1 MRPEFSFHVI
11 TSCGVMKILGIMPPP
26 RPPRPPAPSPAFF
39 FQSKVKYLTEII
51 TKLLH
56 LSLFFQ
62 QSCRIETC
70 TFIKK
75 RLQPRFFLVNFVKL
89 LMSPSLQN
97 TCKRRTYLCENIYH
111 LNFFVTVYLTKM
123 TKICLLW
130 VRISQ

>member
-11 TSCGVMKILGIMPPP
+11 WLWSYENFRDYAPPL
-26 RPPRPPAPSPAFF
+26 PPL

-56 LSLFFQ
+56 QSLFFQ
-62 QSCRIETC
+62 QSCKIEIC

-75 RLQPRFFLVNFVKL
+75 RLPPRFFLVNFVKL
-89 LMSPSLQN
+89 LMPASLYN

-111 LNFFVTVYLTKM
+111 LNFLVTVYLTKI